1 MSNKPVAAVDVLR
14 FRDCKWLSEKDEVAA
29 EAEITVVLN
38 GHELVKLTATPRH
51 LSELAAGYLYCSG
64 MIDSIKRVESLK
76 VDETQG
82 RVYVVASKS
91 DSFNECPCSYLNEHP
106 GDCLAGSSSGC
117 STDCPETTA
126 LWDVD
131 PLDPNDLIRL
141 MNEFE
146 KSCHLFHETGGSHAV
161 AISDGKGI
169 ILLREDIGRCNA
181 IDKVVGYCLLNHVNA
196 SDKIL
201 FISARASSEI
211 IGKACRLRT
220 PILVS
225 PSAPTDK
232 AVKLAHER
240 ELTLVGFARSNR
252 FNVYSGFSRI
262 RHY

>member
-1 MSNKPVAAVDVLR
+1 
-14 FRDCKWLSEKDEVAA
+14 
-29 EAEITVVLN
+29 
-38 GHELVKLTATPRH
+38 RH

-64 MIDSIKRVESLK
+64 MIDPIKRVESLK

-82 RVYVVASKS
+82 RVCVVAARS
-91 DSFNECPCSYLNEHP
+91 DSLNECPGIYLNEHA
-106 GDCLAGSSSGC
+106 CECFTGSSSGC
-117 STDCPETTA
+117 SIDCPGTTTP
-126 LWDVD
+126 WDID
-131 PLDPNDLIRL
+131 PLDPNDLLRL

-146 KSCHLFHETGGSHAV
+146 NSCHLFNETGGSHAV

-181 IDKVVGYCLLNHVNA
+181 VDKVLGYCLLNHVNA

-211 IGKACRLRT
+211 VGKACTLRT

-225 PSAPTDK
+225 LSAPTDK

-252 FNVYSGFSRI
+252 FNVYSGFSGI